1 MFSAI
6 LTKIVGSKNDR
17 DLKQIAPIVQRINE
31 LEPEM
36 ARRSDAELA
45 ALTPAFRER
54 IANGES
60 LDDLLPEAFAA
71 VREVGKRVLNM
82 RHFDVQLIG
91 GVVLHRG
98 RIAEMKTGE
107 GKTLVAT
114 LPAYLNALEGKG
126 VHIVTVNDYLAG
138 RDAEW
143 MGKIYRALGLTVGC
157 IQHPLT
163 DEERKQAYAADITY
177 GTNNELGFDYLRDN
191 MKYDIRDCVQRG
203 YHYAIVDEVDS
214 ILIDEARTPL
224 IISGPAEESTDKYY
238 KVDRIIP
245 KLRRDIDFQVDE
257 KARTVNLTEEGVEK
271 AEKLLGV
278 GNLFEPQNMD
288 WVHHTYQALKAHLL
302 FKRDVDYMVKD
313 GEVVI
318 VDEFTGR
325 LMPGRRYSDGLHQA
339 LEAKEN
345 VKIERENQTLAS
357 ITFQNYFRMYKKL
370 AGMTGTAETEAEEFY
385 KIYKL
390 EVNVIPTNRELI
402 RTEHPDVVYRTEREK
417 YNAVVNE
424 IKELYEK
431 GRPVLVG
438 TISIEKSEKLSSLLK
453 RQNIPHVVLNAKY
466 HAKEA
471 EIVAQAGRKKAV
483 TIATNMAGRGTDILL
498 GGNPEFLALQTLREK
513 GIDAAT
519 IAPDEYQKI
528 QNHWKEVCAKEHD
541 EVVKLGGLHILG
553 TERHEARRI
562 DNQLRG
568 RAGRQGD
575 PGSSRFYLS
584 LEDDLM
590 RIFASD
596 RISGIM
602 QRLGMDEGVP
612 IESKLITRQIERAQR
627 QVEAR
632 NFEIRKHLL
641 EYDDVMN
648 KQREAIYAIR
658 RELLEGVDQRE
669 YVLELAGD
677 ILNDLMDTHTPRDKA
692 PDTWDLEGL
701 RVSVGNQFGLDMTQL
716 GIDIKE
722 ASFGELADKLEAA
735 VRGAYEEKEKRFGP
749 EYMRFQER
757 MIMLQVLDMQW
768 KDHLW
773 SLDHLKEGIGLRGYG
788 QRDPLIEYK
797 KESFNMFESL
807 RSRMEEETIRY
818 LYLFE
823 PISREE
829 QDARQREREEA
840 RRKAQREQNLVYS
853 AGESGPVGPAR
864 REMAKVGRNDP
875 CPCGSGKKF
884 KKCHGA

>member
-6 LTKIVGSKNDR
+6 ITKIFGSKNDR
-17 DLKQIAPIVQRINE
+17 DLKLIYPIVQQIND

-36 ARRSDAELA
+36 ARRSDVELAELTPKFRDR
-45 ALTPAFRER
+45 LTA
-54 IANGES
+54 GET
-60 LDDLLPEAFAA
+60 LDDILPEAFAA
-71 VREVGKRVLNM
+71 VREVAKRTLNM

-91 GVVLHRG
+91 GIILHRG
-98 RIAEMKTGE
+98 RISEMKTGE

-143 MGKIYRALGLTVGC
+143 MGKIFRALGLTVNC

-163 DEERKQAYAADITY
+163 DEERKIAYAADITY
-177 GTNNELGFDYLRDN
+177 GTNNEFGFDYLRDN
-191 MKYDIRDCVQRG
+191 MKYDLADCVQRG
-203 YHYAIVDEVDS
+203 FNFAIVDEVDS

-224 IISGPAEESTDKYY
+224 IISGPTEESTDKYF
-238 KVDRIIP
+238 KVDRIVP
-245 KLRRDIDFQVDE
+245 RLRRDIDFQIDE

-313 GEVVI
+313 SEVVI

-345 VKIERENQTLAS
+345 VKIERENQTLAT

-390 EVNVIPTNRELI
+390 EVNVIPTNRSLI
-402 RTEHPDVVYRTEREK
+402 RTEFPDIIYRTEREK
-417 YNAVVNE
+417 YQAVVNE
-424 IKELYEK
+424 IKDLYDK

-438 TISIEKSEKLSSLLK
+438 TISIEKSEKLSAQLRK
-453 RQNIPHVVLNAKY
+453 HGVPHVVLNAKY

-498 GGNPEFLALQTLREK
+498 GGNPEFLTLQSLREK
-513 GIDAAT
+513 GLDAAT
-519 IAPDEYQKI
+519 MPREDYERIHK
-528 QNHWKEVCAKEHD
+528 HWIEVCPREHD
-541 EVVKLGGLHILG
+541 EVVAMGGLHILG

-568 RAGRQGD
+568 RSGRQGD

-602 QRLGMDEGVP
+602 QSLGMDENVP

-658 RELLEGVDQRE
+658 RDLLEGADQRE
-669 YVLELAGD
+669 YILELAND
-677 ILNDLMDTHTPRDKA
+677 ILTDMMDKYTPREKA
-692 PDTWDLEGL
+692 PDTWDLDGL
-701 RVSVGNQFGLDMTQL
+701 RVSLGNQFGIDMAQL
-716 GIDIKE
+716 GFKAQDITYAE
-722 ASFGELADKLEAA
+722 LGEKLPEK
-735 VRGAYEEKEKRFGP
+735 VRSIYEDKEKRLGT
-749 EYMRFQER
+749 EYIRFQER

-768 KDHLW
+768 KDHLY

-797 KESFNMFESL
+797 KESFSMFEEL
-807 RSRMEEETIRY
+807 RGRMEEETIRF

-823 PISREE
+823 PISSEE
-829 QDARQREREEA
+829 QNAREREREEA
-840 RRKAQREQNLVYS
+840 RRKTQREQNLVYS
-853 AGESGPVGPAR
+853 AGDSTPVAAK
-864 REMAKVGRNDP
+864 REQAKAGRNEP
-875 CPCGSGKKF
+875 CPCGSGLKF
-884 KKCHGA
+884 KKCHGK